1 LATVS
6 PAGRNLLRRGCCLDY
21 RTENLLKLDL
31 TAFCSEL
38 FAAQELIPRAR
49 ALARAVSESI
59 AGSSVNIYTAGSLAG
74 EDVWIPRAW
83 SGEQTVRGS
92 SVPVSAGTLAGL
104 AAGREALLFS
114 GSDLSREDY
123 AHLDIRR
130 TLHSLAY
137 VPLLSGADL
146 MGVVEILCFEN
157 ELTAEEITGLQA
169 PARIAASAL
178 NAAHRYESERNDSL
192 ASVSRL
198 MQLYDL
204 EKSFSST
211 LEMDELLPI
220 ISDKFRE
227 VMECS
232 AINLWLLRGDES
244 LELMHQSGFDPTT
257 PAGSV
262 QKPGEGIPGDVSDNG
277 EAVLIVSP
285 DDPRLGA
292 RSASRTPDG
301 VSSLIVVAI
310 MDRGALVGVVEAVNK
325 LDATPFDDDDVF
337 ALSSVTETAS
347 TALHNA
353 SLLMAERKVEI
364 LETLVTV
371 SHEITSTLNLERML
385 QTIVNAPQAVIPY
398 ERAAIALEQR
408 GRFKLSAVTGLTQ
421 VNADAP
427 DIAPLNG
434 ILQWAALAEEIVNVR
449 QHGDEIDSDREE
461 TRAKFKQ
468 YFTESGMRGFYAV
481 PLNDDTGRVGIL
493 SLESSDPDFLSVVHI
508 ELLQVL
514 ASQATVALRNA
525 QMYKEVPFIS
535 VLEPVLER
543 KRKFMAMEKRRR
555 TLFLALGCVALFLL
569 VACPLPL
576 RIDGD
581 AVVGPGQRAQV
592 QPEFEGTVARI
603 FVHEGDVVKRGQIL
617 AEMDAWELRS
627 AVAAAEAKYQAA
639 LLQMNH
645 SLATNDGG
653 EGGVQ
658 RVQADYWKGEVANT
672 QELLSRAKLRSPI
685 DGVVATPHVDTF
697 AGRRLRFGDTFAEVV
712 DTSSAIVDVAID
724 ASDLS
729 LLRTG
734 ENAAIKLNSYPTRTF
749 HGQVAVVS
757 PKGEAQGDS
766 RVFYAR
772 VAVLNPDAAMRTGME
787 GRGKISSGWRT
798 SGYVL
803 FRKPVI
809 WLYSRIWN
817 WFGW

>member
-1 LATVS
+1 
-6 PAGRNLLRRGCCLDY
+6 
-21 RTENLLKLDL
+21 LKIDL
-31 TAFCSEL
+31 TAFSCEL
-38 FAAQELIPRAR
+38 LTAQELIPRAR
-49 ALARAVSESI
+49 TIARAI
-59 AGSSVNIYTAGSLAG
+59 AEAIPGSSVNIYTAGSLAG
-74 EDVWIPRAW
+74 EDVWIPRAFA
-83 SGEQTVRGS
+83 GEQTVRGS
-92 SVPVSAGTLAGL
+92 SVPIGSGTLAEL
-104 AAGREALLFS
+104 AARQEPLLFS

-130 TLHSLAY
+130 TLRSLAY
-137 VPLLSGADL
+137 LPLLSGADL
-146 MGVVEILCFEN
+146 VGVGEILNFEN
-157 ELTAEEITGLQA
+157 ELTAAEMAELQELA
-169 PARIAASAL
+169 NIAAFAL
-178 NAAHRYESERNDSL
+178 SAAHRYESERNDSL

-198 MQLYDL
+198 TQLYDL

-211 LEMDELLPI
+211 LEMNELLPI
-220 ISDKFRE
+220 IADKSRE
-227 VMECS
+227 VMECT

-257 PAGSV
+257 RAGSV
-262 QKPGEGIPGDVSDNG
+262 QKPGEGIPGDVSDSG
-277 EAVLIVSP
+277 EAVLISSP

-292 RSASRTPDG
+292 RSASKTPDG

-310 MDRGALVGVVEAVNK
+310 IDRGALVGVVEAVNK
-325 LDATPFDDDDVF
+325 LDATPFNDDDVF
-337 ALSSVTETAS
+337 ALSSVSETAS

-427 DIAPLNG
+427 DIAPLNS

-449 QHGDEIDSDREE
+449 QHGDAIDSDREE

-468 YFTESGMRGFYAV
+468 YFAESGMRGFYAL

-493 SLESSDPDFLSVVHI
+493 SLESSDPDFLSSVHI

-514 ASQATVALRNA
+514 AGQATVALRNA

-543 KRKFMAMEKRRR
+543 KRRFMAMEKTRRLAM
-555 TLFLALGCVALFLL
+555 TVGAAAALIFLIVF
-569 VACPLPL
+569 PLPM
-576 RIDGD
+576 RVDGD
-581 AVVGPGQRAQV
+581 ATVAPGQRAQV
-592 QPEFEGTVARI
+592 QPEFEGTIAKV
-603 FVHEGDVVKRGQIL
+603 FVHEGDVVKRGQVL

-645 SLATNDGG
+645 SLATNDGA

-685 DGVVATPHVDTF
+685 DGVVATPHIDTF
-697 AGRRLRFGDTFAEVV
+697 AGRRLQFGDTFGEVV
-712 DTSSAIVDVAID
+712 DTSTAVVDVAVD

-729 LLRTG
+729 LLRPG

-749 HGQVAVVS
+749 HGQVAVLS

-772 VAVLNPDAAMRTGME
+772 VALSNPDGAMRTGME

>member
-1 LATVS
+1 
-6 PAGRNLLRRGCCLDY
+6 
-21 RTENLLKLDL
+21 LKLDL
-31 TAFCSEL
+31 TAFSCEL
-38 FAAQELIPRAR
+38 LGVQELIPRAR
-49 ALARAVSESI
+49 IIARAVAESV
-59 AGSSVNIYTAGSLAG
+59 AGSSVNIYTAGTLAG
-74 EDVWIPRAW
+74 AEVWIPRAW

-92 SVPVSAGTLAGL
+92 SVPINTGTLAEL
-104 AAGREALLFS
+104 AARQEPLIFS
-114 GSDLSREDY
+114 GSHLSREDY
-123 AHLDIRR
+123 AHLDVRR
-130 TLHSLAY
+130 TLNSLAY
-137 VPLLSGADL
+137 LPLVSGADL
-146 MGVVEILCFEN
+146 VGVVEILSFEN
-157 ELTAEEITGLQA
+157 EMTAAEIAELQE
-169 PARIAASAL
+169 PANVAAFAL
-178 NAAHRYESERNDSL
+178 DAAHRYEIERNDSL

-198 MQLYDL
+198 TQLYDL

-211 LEMDELLPI
+211 LEMEELLPI

-232 AINLWLLRGDES
+232 AINLWLLRGDET

-285 DDPRLGA
+285 EDPRLGA
-292 RSASRTPDG
+292 RSAASTPDG
-301 VSSLIVVAI
+301 VSTLIAVAI

-408 GRFKLSAVTGLTQ
+408 GRFKLRAVTGLTQ
-421 VNADAP
+421 VNTDAP
-427 DIAPLNG
+427 DVAPLNS

-461 TRAKFKQ
+461 SRAKFKQ
-468 YFTESGMRGFYAV
+468 YFAESGMRGFYAM

-493 SLESSDPDFLSVVHI
+493 SLESSDPDFLSPVHI
-508 ELLQVL
+508 ELMQVL

-555 TLFLALGCVALFLL
+555 TLFLALAAVATLFL

-576 RIDGD
+576 RVDGD
-581 AVVGPGQRAQV
+581 AMVAPGRRALV
-592 QPEFEGTVARI
+592 QPEVEGVVEKVAI
-603 FVHEGDVVKRGQIL
+603 HEGQSVQRGQML
-617 AEMDAWELRS
+617 AEMQAWGFRS
-627 AVAAAEAKYQAA
+627 ALAEAQSKYESAM
-639 LLQMNH
+639 LQMNH
-645 SLATNDGG
+645 ALAANDGSAA
-653 EGGVQ
+653 GVH
-658 RVQADYWKGEVANT
+658 RVQADYWKSEVDRARQSLEKT
-672 QELLSRAKLRSPI
+672 QLRSPI
-685 DGVVATPHVDTF
+685 DGVVATPHVENF
-697 AGRRLRFGDTFAEVV
+697 AGRKLQQGDSFAEVV
-712 DTSSAIVDVAID
+712 DTSQAIVDVAID
-724 ASDLS
+724 DTDAG
-729 LLRTG
+729 LLKAG
-734 ENAAIKLNSYPTRTF
+734 QKAVVKLNSYPTRTF
-749 HGQVAVVS
+749 QGNIIIVS
-757 PKGEAQGDS
+757 PKAELLRDAT
-766 RVFYAR
+766 VFYAR
-772 VAVLNPDAAMRTGME
+772 VVVPNADGAIRTGME
-787 GRGKISSGWRT
+787 GRGKIRVGWQPAA
-798 SGYVL
+798 YVI
-803 FRKPVI
+803 FRRPFF
-809 WLYSRIWN
+809 WLYSKVWY
-817 WFGW
+817 WLGW

>member
-1 LATVS
+1 
-6 PAGRNLLRRGCCLDY
+6 
-21 RTENLLKLDL
+21 LKIAL

-38 FAAQELIPRAR
+38 LTAQELIPRAR
-49 ALARAVSESI
+49 IIARAAAESI
-59 AGSSVNIYTAGSLAG
+59 SGSSVNAYTAGSENG
-74 EDVWIPRAW
+74 KSVWIPRAW
-83 SGEQTVRGS
+83 SGEQTVRGNAA
-92 SVPVSAGTLAGL
+92 PADAGTLAEL
-104 AAGREALLFS
+104 ATRREALVFA
-114 GSDLSREDY
+114 GGDLSREDY

-130 TLHSLAY
+130 TLRALAY
-137 VPLLSGADL
+137 VPLQIGNALLGVLEVLSFEVELTGADIQQL
-146 MGVVEILCFEN
+146 Q
-157 ELTAEEITGLQA
+157 ELAT
-169 PARIAASAL
+169 IAAAALDSAYK
-178 NAAHRYESERNDSL
+178 YEGERNDSL
-192 ASVSRL
+192 ASISRL
-198 MQLYDL
+198 TQLYDL

-220 ISDKFRE
+220 IGEKFRD
-227 VMECS
+227 MLECS
-232 AINLWLLRGDES
+232 AINLWLLKGDES
-244 LELMHQSGFDPTT
+244 LELMYQAGIDPTT
-257 PAGSV
+257 VKGAV
-262 QKPGEGIPGDVSDNG
+262 QRPGEGIPGNVSDNG
-277 EAVLIVSP
+277 EPVLITSP
-285 DDPRLGA
+285 TDSSLGA
-292 RSASRTPDG
+292 RSSSLATGG
-301 VSSLIVVAI
+301 VSSLLVVPI

-325 LDATPFDDDDVF
+325 LGDDRGGHSTFDEDDLF
-337 ALSSVTETAS
+337 ALSSITETAS

-353 SLLMAERKVEI
+353 SLLLAERKVEI

-408 GRFKLSAVTGLTQ
+408 GRFKLSAVSGVTH

-427 DIAPLNG
+427 DIAPLNS

-468 YFTESGMRGFYAV
+468 YFAESGMRGFYAL

-493 SLESSDPDFLSVVHI
+493 SIESSDPDFLSTVHI

-514 ASQATVALRNA
+514 AGQATVALRNA

-543 KRKFMAMEKRRR
+543 KRRFMAMEKTRRL
-555 TLFLALGCVALFLL
+555 TMSIAAATALIFLVVF
-569 VACPLPL
+569 PLPM
-576 RIDGD
+576 RVDGD
-581 AVVGPGQRAQV
+581 ATVGPVLRAQV
-592 QPEFEGTVARI
+592 QPEFEGTIGKV
-603 FVHEGDVVKRGQIL
+603 FVQEGDVVKRGQIL
-617 AEMDAWELRS
+617 AEMDAWQLRS

-645 SLATNDGG
+645 ALATNDGG
-653 EGGVQ
+653 EGGIQ

-672 QELLSRAKLRSPI
+672 QELLTRAKLRSPI
-685 DGVVATPHVDTF
+685 DGIVATPHLDTF
-697 AGRRLRFGDTFAEVV
+697 AGRRLQFGDTFAEVI
-712 DTSSAIVDVAID
+712 DTSSAVVDVAVD
-724 ASDLS
+724 ASDIS

-734 ENAAIKLNSYPTRTF
+734 ERAAVKLNSYPTRTF
-749 HGQVAVVS
+749 HGKVEAVS
-757 PKGEAQGDS
+757 PKGEARGDS

-772 VAVLNPDAAMRTGME
+772 VAVSNADGAMRTGME

-798 SGYVL
+798 SGYVF

-809 WLYSRIWN
+809 WIYSHIWN